1 MIKNNLYILKRYYQL
16 IEDNKNK
23 LIPFYIFVFLNGVID
38 LLIPVFVSKII
49 NLVTL
54 KSYQYALFSSLLL
67 GVLYFLNT
75 FLSYLDCKIYSK
87 FLMKNYTTIHKKIVD
102 EVYKYDEEY
111 EKTLPKGKILNSISM
126 DLINISEMADYF
138 YSSFIQIIKFMIIC
152 ICFIKI
158 NVFIAIFILFLDMIY
173 IKISYY
179 LNNKSAHYFKLQRKQ
194 ADNLTSLLQQT
205 LLGLKDIKTMGLST
219 RLEKKFKIV
228 RLKWENNYITKRKYI
243 ILQKTIL
250 KYIIYIGKI
259 FLYFISIYYIYLG
272 KIEIG
277 FLVLLISYYDKLFE
291 ASTEIM
297 NNESQIKEEN
307 VSMERIYQLLEYNQ
321 SKESTT
327 DVLSNQQTIGEISLK
342 NVCFSYCKD
351 YTLNNISFNIVPDCL
366 NVIIGKNGS
375 GKTTIFNLIMKLYQ
389 PSSGN
394 IYLDYKDIYRYPN
407 EEYMKN
413 ISILNQDTF
422 LFNFTIKE
430 NLNLVCDDENKQIEV
445 CKKVG
450 IHDFILSL
458 PKGYNT
464 KLSENS
470 TNLSGG
476 QKRLLSLAR
485 TLLDDKKILL
495 FDEATASLDS
505 KTTKIIIDLLQDLRQ
520 NHTVVVITHKQE
532 IMKKADKI
540 IVIDKGKKVGEG
552 THNDL
557 IKKNKNSY
565 SLGIFIC
572 YITTTCSC
580 NIFILVFGF
589 CICIKPIFWFI
600 YCNGVGI

>member
-1 MIKNNLYILKRYYQL
+1 MIKNNLYIFNRYYKL

-23 LIPFYIFVFLNGVID
+23 LIPFYIFVFLNGIID
-38 LLIPVFVSKII
+38 LLIPIFVSEII

-67 GVLYFLNT
+67 GVLYFLHT

-87 FLMKNYTTIHKKIVD
+87 FMMKNYTTIHKKIVD

-111 EKTLPKGKILNSISM
+111 EKKLPKGKILNSISM

-138 YSSFIQIIKFMIIC
+138 YSTFIQTIKFFIIC
-152 ICFIKI
+152 ICFMRI
-158 NVFIAIFILFLDMIY
+158 NIFLAIFVLFLDMMY

-219 RLEKKFKIV
+219 KLEKKFKIV

-250 KYIIYIGKI
+250 KYIIYIGKL
-259 FLYFISIYYIYLG
+259 FLYFISIYYIYSG

-297 NNESQIKEEN
+297 NNEAKIKEEN

-321 SKESTT
+321 SQESTT
-327 DVLSNQQTIGEISLK
+327 DVLNHQQIMGEISL
-342 NVCFSYCKD
+342 NNIYFSYDRD
-351 YTLNNISFNIVPDCL
+351 YTLSNISFNIVPNCL
-366 NVIIGKNGS
+366 NVMIGKNGS

-389 PSSGN
+389 PNSGK
-394 IYLDYKDIYRYPN
+394 IYLDHKDIYNYSN

-422 LFNFTIKE
+422 LFNFSIKE
-430 NLNLVCDDENKQIEV
+430 NLNLVCSDENKQIEV

-495 FDEATASLDS
+495 FDEATASLDP
-505 KTTKIIIDLLQDLRQ
+505 KITKIIIDLLQDLRK
-520 NHTVVVITHKQE
+520 NHTVIVITHKQE
-532 IMKKADKI
+532 IMEKADKI
-540 IVIDKGKKVGEG
+540 IIIDKGKKVGEG

-557 IKKNKNSY
+557 IKKNKYYQKLYNAE
-565 SLGIFIC
+565 
-572 YITTTCSC
+572 
-580 NIFILVFGF
+580 
-589 CICIKPIFWFI
+589 K
-600 YCNGVGI
+600 